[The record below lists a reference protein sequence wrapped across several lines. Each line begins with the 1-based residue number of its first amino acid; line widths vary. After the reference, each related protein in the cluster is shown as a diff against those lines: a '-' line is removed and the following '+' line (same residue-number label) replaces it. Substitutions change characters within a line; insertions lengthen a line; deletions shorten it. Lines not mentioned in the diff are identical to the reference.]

1 MELPNFWS
9 IIGALCWVVG
19 STWFGRTYGKQFQ
32 ERVEFLRDVQNRLEV
47 LKQEI
52 IFFKGVLADSF
63 QKAAASQGPS
73 QALFVMMLEALQK
86 EEQSDVANM
95 WNFCCKKVCKEI
107 YLTQEERD
115 TIGAIG
121 HLLGTSDVDGQRNNL
136 EAIGAQLQR
145 LEAKAEEARKKNQP
159 LWQKIGPI
167 AGVAVAVFLL

>member
-9 IIGALCWVVG
+9 IIGALCLVAG
-19 STWFGRTYGKQFQ
+19 STWFGRVYGKRFQ

-52 IFFKGVLADSF
+52 LFFKGVLADSF
-63 QKAAASQGPS
+63 QKAATAQGPS
-73 QALFVMMLEALQK
+73 KPLFVMMLEALQK
-86 EEQSDVANM
+86 EEAAEVANM
-95 WNFCCKKVCKEI
+95 WDSCCKKVYKEI

-115 TIGAIG
+115 VVGTIG

-136 EAIGAQLQR
+136 EVIGAQLQR
-145 LEAKAEEARKKNQP
+145 LEEKAEEERKKNQP